1 VLDRTQEG
9 VPIAL
14 MGKVWANRRRNR
26 YAHPMRRSAHHVVR
40 PGTCEAGGRPR
51 PHHRCHHREGAD
63 PTRAWTRHG
72 AGARPRALTEH
83 CEPQECG
90 ALWGVPRATHS

>member
-1 VLDRTQEG
+1 
-9 VPIAL
+9 
-14 MGKVWANRRRNR
+14 
-26 YAHPMRRSAHHVVR
+26 MRRSAHHVVR

-72 AGARPRALTEH
+72 AGARPRAL
-83 CEPQECG
+83 
-90 ALWGVPRATHS
+90 